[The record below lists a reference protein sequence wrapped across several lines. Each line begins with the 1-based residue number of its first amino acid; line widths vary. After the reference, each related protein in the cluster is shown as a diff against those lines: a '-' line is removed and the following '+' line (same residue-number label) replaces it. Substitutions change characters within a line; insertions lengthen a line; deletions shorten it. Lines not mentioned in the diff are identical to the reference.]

1 MWARALVLIAVG
13 ALGGL
18 LFGAVSPQTFSPFSF
33 AAATTCEAGAVGA
46 VAEIGA
52 VEAQTLCAE
61 PGLVIA
67 DARSAERFAEGH
79 IAAAVHL
86 PCSSEPGRATALGR
100 ATKILVYADTTD
112 EARPVAQAL
121 FGRYSE
127 RVLLLT
133 GGFPAWMAAGQACA
147 SGPCES
153 CRAGAPHADHPGH
166 AAEPHAPTS
175 TSSSPSSSPAQS
187 SSGGAP

>member
-13 ALGGL
+13 AVGGL
-18 LFGAVSPQTFSPFSF
+18 VIGALTPQKFSPFQF
-33 AAATTCEAGAVGA
+33 AAATTCEAGSAA

-52 VEAQTLCAE
+52 TDAQALCAE

-86 PCSSEPGRATALGR
+86 PCSSEPGRAAALQR

-121 FGRYSE
+121 FGRYSD

-153 CRAGAPHADHPGH
+153 CRAGAPHADHAG
-166 AAEPHAPTS
+166 S
-175 TSSSPSSSPAQS
+175 TP
-187 SSGGAP
+187 